1 MALHWDW
8 KAQCGTATLVQKDED
23 GAEREITLS
32 LYTGNAFLI
41 ILHEFEDDGVDK
53 YDLYTFWNDKD
64 HMKNCLGL
72 NKKEGFDCNLYE
84 QKYQYI
90 SKFRINKTKCRQ
102 YADIITALAK
112 AFKNITIEVYG
123 A

>member
-1 MALHWDW
+1 MALQWDW
-8 KAQCGTATLVQKDED
+8 KEKCGTATLVQNDAD
-23 GAEREITLS
+23 GAKRKFTLS

-41 ILHEFEDDGVDK
+41 ILHEFEEDGVNK
-53 YDLYTFWNDKD
+53 YNLYSFWSDKD

-72 NKKEGFDCNLYE
+72 NKKQGFDSNLYE
-84 QKYQYI
+84 QEHQYI
-90 SKFRINKTKCRQ
+90 SKFRINKTKCRH
-102 YADIITALAK
+102 YADIIAALAQ